1 MRTFFFQNVV
11 KTFCLLQ
18 RSWVSCG
25 NNHGLGWGTRS
36 NLIFSNLTIFF
47 WSPPWLYASSV
58 KKKLTIYLIISYAK
72 KHIISRRRDRDT
84 KVKRFD
90 ACLCM
95 PYLGLKKF
103 FKAINKCQ
111 KCVGKSRLYQ
121 LAQINQLQ
129 QPIRQSTQSF
139 TFIHSEL
146 GTLGPWLLRI
156 SLMWFSL
163 MPEIFFLSEMKN
175 CQNGTFE
182 HVHEIQKFFWPK
194 AFF

>member
-1 MRTFFFQNVV
+1 
-11 KTFCLLQ
+11 
-18 RSWVSCG
+18 
-25 NNHGLGWGTRS
+25 
-36 NLIFSNLTIFF
+36 
-47 WSPPWLYASSV
+47 
-58 KKKLTIYLIISYAK
+58 
-72 KHIISRRRDRDT
+72 
-84 KVKRFD
+84 
-90 ACLCM
+90 M

-194 AFF
+194 AFFWSIMKMAIRNFFRNMSQGLPNPGFMQEKVQKGDFLWCPMMKTNFNPFFRFYTSRVHDFC

>member
-1 MRTFFFQNVV
+1 MP
-11 KTFCLLQ
+11 KKQ
-18 RSWVSCG
+18 R
-25 NNHGLGWGTRS
+25 
-36 NLIFSNLTIFF
+36 
-47 WSPPWLYASSV
+47 
-58 KKKLTIYLIISYAK
+58 K
-72 KHIISRRRDRDT
+72 DRNI
-84 KVKRFD
+84 KVKRFN

-111 KCVGKSRLYQ
+111 KCVGKSRRLYQ

-163 MPEIFFLSEMKN
+163 MPEIFFLSV
-175 CQNGTFE
+175 FYV
-182 HVHEIQKFFWPK
+182 VHILNQRTRTL
-194 AFF
+194 A